1 MTRLNSMSSARTQG
15 RWEAAAESES
25 GKWTTR
31 ALSTFT
37 LRPHSMNA
45 LILAAGYATRLYPLT
60 LDKAKPLLGV
70 AGKPMMEW
78 VIDNLAP
85 IAGLEKVYVVTNDK
99 FAASFQAWADEYNRT
114 HAKLAFEI
122 INDHSTS
129 DADKLGAIGDINLC
143 ISRAGLD
150 KSDLIVVAGDNLFNE
165 SLKDFGA
172 FCAQASRPVLG
183 VYDVGS
189 LEEAKKYGVVAV
201 DATGTI
207 ASFEEKPAEPKS
219 TLIGIALYY
228 YPREVVAMIP
238 TYLAAGNNPDQ
249 PGRFVQWLY
258 PRAAVATW
266 QVPGTWFDVGSKETL
281 EEANR
286 IFAKFVK

>member
-1 MTRLNSMSSARTQG
+1 
-15 RWEAAAESES
+15 
-25 GKWTTR
+25 
-31 ALSTFT
+31 
-37 LRPHSMNA
+37 MNI

-60 LDKAKPLLGV
+60 ENKAKPLLDV

-85 IAGLEKVYVVTNDK
+85 IDGIEKVYVVTNNK
-99 FAASFQAWADEYNRT
+99 FAAGFQAWADEYNRT

-122 INDHSTS
+122 INDGSTS
-129 DADKLGAIGDINLC
+129 DADKLGAIGDLNLV
-143 ISRAGLD
+143 ISRANLAA
-150 KSDLIVVAGDNLFNE
+150 SDLIVVAGDNLFNQ
-165 SLKDFGA
+165 SLEDFGK
-172 FCAQASRPVLG
+172 FCREKNQPVLG

-189 LEEAKKYGVVAV
+189 LEQAKKYGVVAV
-201 DATGTI
+201 DDSGTI
-207 ASFEEKPAEPKS
+207 TSFEEKPAEPKS

-228 YPREVVAMIP
+228 YPAETVASVA

-258 PRAAVATW
+258 PRTPVQTW

-281 EEANR
+281 EEANA
-286 IFAKFVK
+286 IFAQFV